1 MCAFCHSQHQRER
14 AMDLIA
20 SKDQNVRG
28 CRKLSRSASSQ
39 AAAQIAFGCYGE

>member
-1 MCAFCHSQHQRER
+1 
-14 AMDLIA
+14 MDLIA